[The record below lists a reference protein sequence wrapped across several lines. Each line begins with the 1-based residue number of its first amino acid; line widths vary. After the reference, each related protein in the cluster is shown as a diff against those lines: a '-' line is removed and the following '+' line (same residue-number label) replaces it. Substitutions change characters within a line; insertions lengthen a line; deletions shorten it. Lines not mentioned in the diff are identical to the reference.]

1 MNLLVEHSKTI
12 NFIFAFYIP
21 QLMYIKFLQHFRK
34 WRKFITLKVDFYTH
48 KGKAYIETV
57 DVLPSR
63 VLESSLYIFAAVTSP
78 SL

>member
-34 WRKFITLKVDFYTH
+34 WRKFIALKADFYTQ
-48 KGKAYIETV
+48 
-57 DVLPSR
+57 R
-63 VLESSLYIFAAVTSP
+63 
-78 SL
+78 

>member
-34 WRKFITLKVDFYTH
+34 WRKFIALKADFYTH

-63 VLESSLYIFAAVTSP
+63 VLESSLYISAAVTSP

>member
-34 WRKFITLKVDFYTH
+34 WRKSIALKADFYTH

-63 VLESSLYIFAAVTSP
+63 VLESSLYISAAVTSP